1 MSGAD
6 GQDKCKDYN
15 YIILYYRADDP
26 ANAASCTRDFVS
38 PGVIPLLAL
47 IGIVRPNNQQIVF
60 PSHIFTSDGSITGWT
75 LAAQW
80 VDEAGRNRFP
90 ELQIWRRRMSNPNI
104 YDRIAS
110 TLLTAALESSNQ
122 LYSDTIDPPLPFQ
135 SGDVLGMYLPI
146 DGSNGAR
153 LLVNFGIHAGSLYE
167 TRNIAVPLSSIVLGQ
182 EVDNDRVFL
191 ALETSECTTHIHSQ
205 CSVLTTID
213 LNMNA

>member
-1 MSGAD
+1 
-6 GQDKCKDYN
+6 
-15 YIILYYRADDP
+15 
-26 ANAASCTRDFVS
+26 
-38 PGVIPLLAL
+38 
-47 IGIVRPNNQQIVF
+47 
-60 PSHIFTSDGSITGWT
+60 
-75 LAAQW
+75 
-80 VDEAGRNRFP
+80 
-90 ELQIWRRRMSNPNI
+90 MSNPNI

-153 LLVNFGIHAGSLYE
+153 LLVNFGIDAGSIYE

-191 ALETSECTTHIHSQ
+191 ALETSECTTYVHALSVQ
-205 CSVLTTID
+205 CSDDHKSQYECILCITLLLCVRIRIKKNYMYVRTYIIHRSCSTTY
-213 LNMNA
+213 